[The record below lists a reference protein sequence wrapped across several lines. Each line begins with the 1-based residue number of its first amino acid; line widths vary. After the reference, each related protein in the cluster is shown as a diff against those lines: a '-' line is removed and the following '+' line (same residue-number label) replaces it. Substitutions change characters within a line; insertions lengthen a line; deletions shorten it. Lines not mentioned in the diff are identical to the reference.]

1 MTLQGGSNDL
11 AHTFKSICLGE
22 GGEHTETQMNLLD
35 ETLQQEDDALESF
48 AMTSGASS
56 FKNIRSSRVETRS
69 LILYTR
75 KNFSQ
80 PR

>member
-1 MTLQGGSNDL
+1 MILRIPSR
-11 AHTFKSICLGE
+11 TFASIKE
-22 GGEHTETQMNLLD
+22 PEHAETQMNLLD

-56 FKNIRSSRVETRS
+56 CKNIRSSRAETRS